1 MTFFNRKLL
10 VRKTSGQFYW
20 IYLFMFPQ
28 LQKTNFFYFSK
39 NNVQRFSYQENTLK
53 CFQFFWRKLLH
64 SAQIQKQGNILLPQE
79 CKQLIILT
87 AVKTSNDG
95 YFVEMPSKTY
105 IILLV
110 FPLYLRNL
118 KFPKNFLK
126 PLQKSLIQFTNIPGP
141 NGSAEVCLS
150 SNKNNHIF
158 LPQIYFQNNPWWGNI
173 WLTSIKF

>member
-1 MTFFNRKLL
+1 M
-10 VRKTSGQFYW
+10 
-20 IYLFMFPQ
+20 
-28 LQKTNFFYFSK
+28 
-39 NNVQRFSYQENTLK
+39 
-53 CFQFFWRKLLH
+53 
-64 SAQIQKQGNILLPQE
+64 QIQKQGNILLPQE

-118 KFPKNFLK
+118 KFPKDQR
-126 PLQKSLIQFTNIPGP
+126 LQKGLIQFTNIPGP

-158 LPQIYFQNNPWWGNI
+158 TADLFPE
-173 WLTSIKF
+173 